1 MARILL
7 IPGFWLGAWAWDD
20 VAADLRGRG
29 DDVLALTLPGLDP
42 DDDDRLGATLEMQA
56 QAILDEIAPDEA
68 VVVVAH
74 SGGAA
79 AAYLATD
86 IAPEHFSRGIYVDA
100 APLPNGFILNSALD
114 ATVRELALPDW
125 DQLEADGNS
134 LTGLDEVSL
143 ARFRER
149 AVSEPAGVAAAPLR
163 LSDSP
168 ARLAIPT
175 TVICNSITADLVKQL
190 RDAGQ
195 EPLFAELAK
204 IDAEYIDLPTGHW
217 PMWSRYKELAEL
229 IHTIANRSA

>member
-7 IPGFWLGAWAWDD
+7 VPGFWLGAWAWDD
-20 VAADLRGRG
+20 VAADLRARG
-29 DDVLALTLPGLDP
+29 DDALALTLPGLDP
-42 DDDDRLGATLEMQA
+42 ADDDRLDATLEMQA
-56 QAILDEIAPDEA
+56 QAILDEIASDET

-74 SGGAA
+74 SAGAA
-79 AAYLATD
+79 PTYLATD
-86 IAPEHFSRGIYVDA
+86 IAP
-100 APLPNGFILNSALD
+100 
-114 ATVRELALPDW
+114 LPDW

-134 LTGLDEVSL
+134 LAGLDEVSL

-149 AVSEPAGVAAAPLR
+149 AVSEPTGIAAAPLR

-175 TVICNSITADLVKQL
+175 TVICNSITADMVEQL

-195 EPLFAELAK
+195 EPLFAELAE

-229 IHTIANRSA
+229 IHTIANR

>member
-20 VAADLRGRG
+20 VADDLRARG
-29 DDVLALTLPGLDP
+29 DEVLALTLPGLDP
-42 DDDDRLGATLEMQA
+42 CDDDRLDATLEMQA
-56 QAILDEIAPDEA
+56 QAILDAIAPDES

-74 SGGAA
+74 SGGAG

-86 IAPEHFSRGIYVDA
+86 IAPKRFSRGIYVDA

-114 ATVRELALPDW
+114 ATIRELALPDW
-125 DQLEADGNS
+125 GQLEADGNS
-134 LTGLDEVSL
+134 LTGLDEASL

-149 AVSEPAGVAAAPLR
+149 AVSEPAGVASAALR

-168 ARLAIPT
+168 ARRAIPT

-195 EPLFAELAK
+195 EPMFAELAQ
-204 IDAEYIDLPTGHW
+204 IDAEYLDLPTGHW
-217 PMWSRYKELAEL
+217 PMWSRHKELSEL
-229 IHTIANRSA
+229 IHTIANR

>member
-20 VAADLRGRG
+20 VATDLRGRG

-42 DDDDRLGATLEMQA
+42 ADDDRLDATLEMQA
-56 QAILDEIAPDEA
+56 QAILDEIAPDEP

-86 IAPEHFSRGIYVDA
+86 IAPECFRRGIYVDA

-143 ARFRER
+143 TRFRER
-149 AVSEPAGVAAAPLR
+149 AVSEPTGVAAAPLR

-190 RDAGQ
+190 RDAGR
-195 EPLFAELAK
+195 EPMFAELSK

-229 IHTIANRSA
+229 IHTIANR